1 MSQHIPESD
10 WKVFRK
16 LRGKALERFCER
28 VLSDIR
34 HLVSD
39 NTRSFHDRYLE
50 IYKLI
55 DARDGELARVFD
67 NPRRSQA
74 VLQLSLIHSHDLLE
88 SDELARFTSE
98 TRSAIDSISELTRR

>member
-1 MSQHIPESD
+1 MSQHIPELD

-34 HLVSD
+34 HLD

-55 DARDGELARVFD
+55 DARDAELARVFD

-74 VLQLSLIHSHDLLE
+74 VLQLALIHSHDLLE
-88 SDELARFTSE
+88 SEELARFTSE

>member
-1 MSQHIPESD
+1 MLQRIPESD
-10 WKVFRK
+10 WKVFRE

-39 NTRSFHDRYLE
+39 DTRSLHDRYLE

-67 NPRRSQA
+67 SPRRSQA
-74 VLQLSLIHSHDLLE
+74 VLQLALIHSHDLLE
-88 SDELARFTSE
+88 SEELARFTSE
-98 TRSAIDSISELTRR
+98 TRLAIDSLWELTRR